1 MIRDVDAV
9 AVAEIDEMQIVNFTD
24 RSGHAYAI
32 YLGFYVKHMCA
43 TPARRQFVSTAVTA
57 QSR

>member
-1 MIRDVDAV
+1 MIRHVDAF
-9 AVAEIDEMQIVNFTD
+9 AVPEVDEVQIVDFTD
-24 RSGHAYAI
+24 RSGHAYAV